1 MEDLLGYSRDEFLGK
16 ELWELGLL
24 QDSRAN
30 QEAFVELQKK
40 GHIRYNDLPL
50 QTKHGERRDIE
61 FISNVCSAAEPKRR
75 LPNLSTQNMAP
86 LTSGIGYSITP
97 LPIFPDR
104 PAMENRVR
112 FSDPFSFVSA
122 GLMLPG
128 VQPESGNAPFI
139 TTQFD
144 VFVTWP
150 NPVE

>member
-30 QEAFVELQKK
+30 QEAFVELQKN

-75 LPNLSTQNMAP
+75 LPNLSTQNMAVVRKN
-86 LTSGIGYSITP
+86 
-97 LPIFPDR
+97 PIPD
-104 PAMENRVR
+104 NICR
-112 FSDPFSFVSA
+112 FLNDFADCAILS
-122 GLMLPG
+122 
-128 VQPESGNAPFI
+128 
-139 TTQFD
+139 
-144 VFVTWP
+144 
-150 NPVE
+150 